1 MFCLPIPRVFGCHA
15 CAIPRQVARVL
26 DVELKN
32 PNIAVGPS
40 GSLGTWTIVYD
51 EGIEVIL
58 DGWKVGL
65 GREGGPGPA
74 AHSTPPRLARGVQYF
89 TFFRYTPKRR
99 GADPS
104 KSEQFNWIC
113 HETVPGWY
121 HPVKMVPP
129 GTLSGRNSVIVEQR
143 FTSSETGWGC
153 FVGEQ
158 RARAV
163 PVDAQEAVVAARNLQ
178 RTVTGPAILSST
190 VQSGASRFADGEVLG
205 GEEDA
210 AALLREQEAVF
221 LEEQAPGAGHAAG
234 RRAAAASEAAPL
246 VLADLASTTH
256 VSSHDVL
263 EALHTSNAA
272 AVEGIVRRINSAG
285 GLWKARVPTELLGSS
300 KQELRAR
307 LGASSSDKVRV
318 PSHSRGAA
326 TASRIHGN
334 GDNKASSHED
344 LPLESL
350 VGGHRPVVVDIA
362 GLPAALDW
370 ATKDGGIYMPAIV
383 DQRACGSCYAVSAV
397 DALTVRAR
405 IRSPALAKAG
415 FVLSAESVVRC
426 SIFNQVGVG
435 DPAAALSSHSTRT
448 LLPLTV
454 RQGCEGGYP
463 YLVGKSVAEVG
474 IVEDQCMPYTS
485 TQVRL
490 AAALH
495 SSPPPTRCS
504 HATPPPLPP
513 HRTAAGHLSDAHS
526 LRGDAELQVVAKAR
540 AARRDAALPGR
551 RGRRRGEPSRSWEG
565 SGAGQ
570 RPVIVVERCGAPR
583 SR

>member
-1 MFCLPIPRVFGCHA
+1 M
-15 CAIPRQVARVL
+15 L

-58 DGWKVGL
+58 DGWKVGPQRN
-65 GREGGPGPA
+65 GSPGPA
-74 AHSTPPRLARGVQYF
+74 LAAHLAHVVQYF

-99 GADPS
+99 SADPS

-129 GTLSGRNSVIVEQR
+129 GTLSGRNTVIVEQR

-190 VQSGASRFADGEVLG
+190 VQSGASRFADAEVLG

-221 LEEQAPGAGHAAG
+221 LEEQAPGAGRAAG
-234 RRAAAASEAAPL
+234 RRAAAASEPAPL
-246 VLADLASTTH
+246 VLADLASSTH

-272 AVEGIVRRINSAG
+272 AVEGIARRINSAG

-300 KQELRAR
+300 THELRAR

-326 TASRIHGN
+326 AASRIHGQ
-334 GDNKASSHED
+334 GDNSRED

-426 SIFNQVGVG
+426 SIFNQVGFG
-435 DPAAALSSHSTRT
+435 GPAAALSSHHAPSAPTPRASPPLAGLRGRLPIPGRQVRGRGRHRRGPVHAVHEHAGAPCCCPALVAAAGP
-448 LLPLTV
+448 LLP
-454 RQGCEGGYP
+454 R
-463 YLVGKSVAEVG
+463 
-474 IVEDQCMPYTS
+474 
-485 TQVRL
+485 
-490 AAALH
+490 
-495 SSPPPTRCS
+495 PP
-504 HATPPPLPP
+504 
-513 HRTAAGHLSDAHS
+513 
-526 LRGDAELQVVAKAR
+526 
-540 AARRDAALPGR
+540 
-551 RGRRRGEPSRSWEG
+551 
-565 SGAGQ
+565 
-570 RPVIVVERCGAPR
+570 
-583 SR
+583 